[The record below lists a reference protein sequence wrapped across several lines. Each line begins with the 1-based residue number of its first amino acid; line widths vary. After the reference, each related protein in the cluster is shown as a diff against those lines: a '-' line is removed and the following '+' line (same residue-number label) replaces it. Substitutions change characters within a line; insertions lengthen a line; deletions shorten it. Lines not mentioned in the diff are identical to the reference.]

1 MKHHSPFAVT
11 SLIAT
16 VGIAACSG
24 TPPTAG
30 SYQRSPQSPY
40 QVQYIRGD
48 VGFSVQPSQIRH
60 IRGPGFYKRDA
71 KRAVTLYVSDAQN
84 NDIVLF
90 STYTKNPV
98 QVGEIT
104 QGINFPVNI
113 AIDRSGTLYVA
124 NAFGNTVTEYPLG
137 STSPSITLSSQ
148 IVNTNIVAV
157 DSKGT
162 AYVTSGQ
169 SVGEYSVLEFK
180 RGKLKPGIQVS
191 GFDNPVGLAI
201 DASDN
206 LYVGDAGANKVYK
219 VAKGTTTPMD
229 LQLSNLDDP
238 TGLAFDKKGNLWVSN
253 DAPQYQGSLNLFTI
267 TGYKLGQTTPFAT
280 IENTCSEFTG
290 CAGLDGPYAIGID
303 ARNTLYAGNSYHYPG
318 HMTSYKK
325 PFRRQHLFQTFSG
338 GIGVPGGIALEP
350 PAWP

>member
-1 MKHHSPFAVT
+1 MKHRT
-11 SLIAT
+11 SFVVASLTAAMTIT
-16 VGIAACSG
+16 ACSG
-24 TPPTAG
+24 TPPTVG
-30 SYQRSPQSPY
+30 SYQQSVQPST
-40 QVQYIRGD
+40 QVQSIRGD
-48 VGFSVQPSQIRH
+48 IGFALQPSQIRQ
-60 IRGPGFYKRDA
+60 IRGPGFYKPHA
-71 KRAVTLYVSDAQN
+71 TRAVTLYVSDAQN
-84 NDIVLF
+84 NAIELY

-137 STSPSITLSSQ
+137 STSPSVTLSTQ
-148 IVNTNIVAV
+148 IVNPNSVAV

-162 AYVTSGQ
+162 VYVTSGE

-180 RGKLKPGIQVS
+180 RGKLKPHIQVS

-229 LQLSNLDDP
+229 LQLNDLGDP
-238 TGLAFDKKGNLWVSN
+238 TGLAFDKKDNLWVSN
-253 DAPQYQGSLNLFTI
+253 DAPLYQGSLNLFSVH
-267 TGYKLGQTTPFAT
+267 GFKVGQTTPFAT
-280 IENTCSEFTG
+280 IENTCHQTG
-290 CAGLDGPYAIGID
+290 CPGLDGPYAIGID
-303 ARNTLYAGNSYHYPG
+303 ARNTLYAGNSFNYPG
-318 HMTSYKK
+318 DVTSYKK
-325 PFRRQHLFQTFSG
+325 PFLMQRLFETFSQ
-338 GIGVPGGIALEP
+338 GIGVPSGIALEP